1 MDVIYFDKS
10 NISRLTEQ
18 TYEKTVTLSIP
29 AVKWEVRNQ
38 ARMHIRNGDDPYKDC
53 SNAMEHWAE
62 TATAIGARIGKKGV
76 ELLTP
81 YGVEDLLKL
90 TVRQTPKFM
99 HKGDMYKKRIEDKG
113 WRKMWPFL
121 DIL

>member
-1 MDVIYFDKS
+1 
-10 NISRLTEQ
+10 
-18 TYEKTVTLSIP
+18 
-29 AVKWEVRNQ
+29 
-38 ARMHIRNGDDPYKDC
+38 
-53 SNAMEHWAE
+53 MEHWAE
-62 TATAIGARIGKKGV
+62 TTTAIGARIGKKGV

-81 YGVEDLLKL
+81 YGVEDLLNL